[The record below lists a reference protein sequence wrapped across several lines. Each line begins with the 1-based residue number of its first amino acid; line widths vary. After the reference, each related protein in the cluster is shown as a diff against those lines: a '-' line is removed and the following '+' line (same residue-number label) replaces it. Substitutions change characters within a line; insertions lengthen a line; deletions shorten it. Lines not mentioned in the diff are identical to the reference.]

1 MKRMKMR
8 KKLYVLF
15 CMLGI
20 FVFCGALIA
29 KGSDTQENIKT
40 LRIGYCQSRPYGF
53 YAQELLDI
61 AREMAGAGLLSKDI
75 LTKYE
80 GVNFEERFEKDD
92 IITLWNDVCDAN
104 IPGSRYQFVKDVFFD
119 MSMVPEEDYG
129 SMVNR
134 DDVDMTITMGT
145 APGVYFVENEKD
157 NLFINLYAADPI
169 ASGIV
174 KSDTERYTDNSY
186 ATVDLTPYLRQL
198 DVGYKFLNFKKLGM
212 VYENSETAIMI
223 SAVKEVEQ
231 KAEEY
236 GFEVVHRY
244 VTEPVSDDEYDRY
257 YSELKQAYREL
268 ADEGIDCL
276 YITLASI
283 DYEEKMQELLD
294 DAIIPAGIKTLAQDD
309 FEPLAYGALFG
320 VTISDAAQTAGHVFK
335 QLEKYTVEGVPFNE
349 LDMVC
354 EITPR
359 IGLNMTTANRIGFQ
373 PGFKNLQMVDRIYRN
388 DR

>member
-1 MKRMKMR
+1 MIR
-8 KKLYVLF
+8 KKFYALICLF
-15 CMLGI
+15 GI
-20 FVFCGALIA
+20 FVFCGAIIA
-29 KGSDTQENIKT
+29 KGSDTEPQVKT

-61 AREMAGAGLLSKDI
+61 AREMAGAGLLSEDI
-75 LTKYE
+75 LTKYD
-80 GVNFEERFEKDD
+80 GVNFEESFEKED
-92 IITLWNDVCDAN
+92 TPKLWNDICDACLE
-104 IPGSRYQFVKDVFFD
+104 GSHYQFVRDVFYD
-119 MSMVPEEDYG
+119 MSVVPEEDYE

-145 APGVYFVENEKD
+145 APGVYFVEHEKD

-174 KSDTERYTDNSY
+174 KSDTERFTDNSY

-212 VYENSETAIMI
+212 VYEDSETAYVV

-236 GFEVVHRY
+236 GFEVVTRY

-257 YSELKQAYREL
+257 YSELKKAYREL
-268 ADEGIDCL
+268 VDEGIDCL

-320 VTISDAAQTAGHVFK
+320 VTISDAEQTAGHVFK
-335 QLEKYTVEGVPFNE
+335 QLESYTVEGVPFNE

-359 IGLNMTTANRIGFQ
+359 IGLNMTTAKRIGFD
-373 PGFKNLQMVDRIYRN
+373 PGFKNLQMIDRIFRN